1 MVKND
6 EKIILNKERIF
17 NINKIDRLKAIIV
30 LEKEKQ
36 TSIFENNESVSRERD
51 RALKKIKGIGFDK
64 YSKRKEIVSNSI
76 SNVLVYTEPAIT
88 GKWY

>member
-36 TSIFENNESVSRERD
+36 TSIFENNESVSR
-51 RALKKIKGIGFDK
+51 
-64 YSKRKEIVSNSI
+64 
-76 SNVLVYTEPAIT
+76 
-88 GKWY
+88 